1 MKKNN
6 ENEKKEAKKE
16 IAKNN
21 HMGIVI
27 IIGIIALFFIIKSN
41 SQDNAP
47 HTSKT
52 TRPETNNT
60 VNTKNVPVPKAVTNY
75 FSDTPEWK
83 EFNSVIGK
91 FKLMF
96 PTYPVHETSNIE
108 IPGTSIILKTDSYV
122 SEVISDTSA
131 YMVNITTYP
140 SEINI
145 SDTETILEA
154 SLNAIMTSS
163 KNKLISSGFS
173 DFIGYKSLDYLIEEK
188 SENMF
193 LKGKGLIVGK
203 TSYLLMFMYTDE
215 YYNEENYKKFINS
228 FQLLDVSDLDDS
240 GWKEFVPITKSFK
253 VLFPTDPI
261 IETGSQELF
270 GEVVTLNSYSSEI
283 SAYKVYSVNITKYPF
298 KTTYSNAQIEAILKE
313 GLNGMLLMN
322 GSKLIS
328 SKITNFANHRAIE
341 YLIEIK
347 NNVVFGK
354 KVVYFKGIRFII
366 GTKMYELIGIEE
378 KQNFS
383 EEDYNKFTNSFQLLS
398 E

>member
-1 MKKNN
+1 LFLETTTKIATKN
-6 ENEKKEAKKE
+6 K
-16 IAKNN
+16 
-21 HMGIVI
+21 GISI
-27 IIGIIALFFIIKSN
+27 IVVIGILALMFVANSSFNSN
-41 SQDNAP
+41 YVA
-47 HTSKT
+47 
-52 TRPETNNT
+52 
-60 VNTKNVPVPKAVTNY
+60 NTKENQPEIINTINLSKDSISRSPKKIKNSS
-75 FSDTPEWK
+75 SD
-83 EFNSVIGK
+83 I
-91 FKLMF
+91 
-96 PTYPVHETSNIE
+96 
-108 IPGTSIILKTDSYV
+108 
-122 SEVISDTSA
+122 
-131 YMVNITTYP
+131 
-140 SEINI
+140 
-145 SDTETILEA
+145 
-154 SLNAIMTSS
+154 
-163 KNKLISSGFS
+163 
-173 DFIGYKSLDYLIEEK
+173 
-188 SENMF
+188 
-193 LKGKGLIVGK
+193 
-203 TSYLLMFMYTDE
+203 
-215 YYNEENYKKFINS
+215 
-228 FQLLDVSDLDDS
+228 SDLDDS

-270 GEVVTLNSYSSEI
+270 GEVVTMNSYSSEI